1 MTEAARRVRSL
12 SATRADDS
20 SASEGLQS
28 LDRLVALYG
37 PDALLAGTPSAD
49 AAESLAAVVRILC
62 ADARRANPG
71 RAEPMVM
78 ALHTALPRLPA
89 VRRLMPSERAARL
102 LAHIVRLAIAEFYDD
117 GRGDMSDA
125 DKTRA
130 RDLESRAAPG
140 GDAGEA
146 RP

>member
-1 MTEAARRVRSL
+1 MLRPDGL
-12 SATRADDS
+12 LGGTR
-20 SASEGLQS
+20 
-28 LDRLVALYG
+28 
-37 PDALLAGTPSAD
+37 SAD
-49 AAESLAAVVRILC
+49 AAEGLAAIVRTLC

-89 VRRLMPSERAARL
+89 VRHLMPRESAARL
-102 LAHIVRLAIAEFYDD
+102 LAHIVRLAIAEFYED
-117 GRGDMSDA
+117 GRGDMSDTDA
-125 DKTRA
+125 TRA
-130 RDLESRAAPG
+130 RDLERRAAPR